1 MYTPTS
7 SFVTPLKLFTP
18 EYVTEKGSTKKI
30 YKDANTIIFTSF
42 RSFGGTEI
50 KSNDVLV
57 VEDTVTIETW
67 YNPKIKAECRLYSGD
82 IPYEIIGTP
91 EDIENRHQ
99 YMRFK
104 IRKVRGGA

>member
-7 SFVTPLKLFTP
+7 PFVTPLKLFTP
-18 EYVTEKGSTKKI
+18 EFTTEKGSTKKV

-42 RSFGGTEI
+42 RSFGGTE
-50 KSNDVLV
+50 KVSNGVLIT
-57 VEDTVTIETW
+57 EDTVTIETW
-67 YNPKIKAECRLYSGD
+67 YNPKIKADCKLYNGD

-91 EDIENRHQ
+91 EDIECRHQ

-104 IRKVRGGA
+104 IRKVQGGA

>member
-1 MYTPTS
+1 
-7 SFVTPLKLFTP
+7 LFTP
-18 EYVTEKGSTKKI
+18 EYTTDKGSTKKT

-50 KSNDVLV
+50 TSNKVLV
-57 VEDTVTIETW
+57 IEDTVTVETW
-67 YNPKIKAECRLYSGD
+67 YNPKITANCRLYNGD
-82 IPYEIIGTP
+82 TPYEIVGTP

-104 IRKVRGGA
+104 IRSVQGGA